1 MKPRL
6 YLKLGDIVR
15 HLHYSRWGDGKV
27 IEEKHSTLPGGICL
41 VRVLFEDGMER
52 SFINNL
58 DHECCCYY
66 AGIRVII

>member
-15 HLHYSRWGDGKV
+15 HLHYSRWGDGEV
-27 IEEKHSTLPGGICL
+27 IEEKHSMLPGGICL